1 MRGLQP
7 FQGWRLTFF
16 QGVIFAVFAIFAIRM
31 YDLQVLSYDFYESQ
45 AEGNRLNELPVP
57 APRGVIYDRNNQP
70 LAKNAPAYLVE
81 IVPAGLPA
89 DQAARYAIY
98 NILSPQI
105 DVPPTYSNEL
115 VNGELVRSIE
125 RMVDEGEG
133 IAPFQPVPI
142 AADVDRRAAMRILE
156 ERINI
161 PGVQVRPLAVRE
173 YPSGAM
179 TSHIVGYMGPIGP
192 EEAEQLREL
201 GYNPN
206 FDRIGY
212 DGVEAY
218 LETELAG
225 VRGTELRE
233 WDVAG
238 EVTRVLGVR
247 APIAGQSVRLT
258 VDLDLQEAAQT
269 ALTNQLAILNELS
282 IQEKGSLQ
290 SETGVVIAMNPKTGE
305 ILAMVSF
312 PAYDNSRFAR
322 AIDGEYYL
330 EVLNDPLTPL
340 VNHAS
345 GSLYPPG
352 SAWKLITAAGV
363 MEEDVIS
370 PSQFLFDGGDL
381 IVANRYA
388 PNEISRSQR
397 FVCHLRTGH
406 GNLDMIGAIAQSC
419 NVYFYQVGGGNDRY
433 SEFVLK
439 PGGLGITDLVRYA
452 NALGIGSEL
461 GVELPGEIAGR
472 MPDPTWK
479 RINYGENWS
488 TGDTYNAAFGQG
500 YITVTPLQLATSVQA
515 LIGGNLY
522 QPTLVREFLD
532 ESGQVEK
539 PFEPITMRTMNLDQA
554 DADGTITL
562 LLLEDMIMKGRDSLA
577 CTCERDSD
585 DYNPLRCN
593 APNYRNTVD
602 LTPDDFLDDPV
613 SYRVHIPYNYTF
625 NASVCNALR
634 FDEDYLPAFINED
647 SLEIVRTGMRLAVTE
662 GTAFAAD
669 LPYVELAG
677 KTGTAEY
684 CDNIAWPLGLCIQG
698 AWPSHAWFTAYAPY
712 QDPEILVVTFIYNGG
727 EGSKNALP
735 VTREVIEAYFRLKA
749 ERTGAPLPG
758 SGALPEGGAPDSN
771 ITPVPAPTETIP
783 APEDNSAQPPPETTG
798 GDGT

>member
-31 YDLQVLSYDFYESQ
+31 YDLQVLSYDYFETQ
-45 AEGNRLNELPVP
+45 AEGNRLNELPVA

-81 IVPAGLPA
+81 LVPAALPEDLA
-89 DQAARYAIY
+89 SRYVIY
-98 NILSPQI
+98 NQLSALL

-115 VNGELVRSIE
+115 VNGVLVRSIE
-125 RMVDEGEG
+125 RMVEEGEG

-142 AADVDRRAAMRILE
+142 APDVDRRAAMRILE
-156 ERINI
+156 ERIDI
-161 PGVQVRPLAVRE
+161 PGVQVRPVAVRE
-173 YPSGAM
+173 YPSGEL

-192 EEAEQLREL
+192 EESERLREL

-218 LETELAG
+218 LESELAG

-258 VDLDLQEAAQT
+258 IDLDLQQAAQE
-269 ALTNQLAILNELS
+269 ALTNQLAIINDRS
-282 IQEKGSLQ
+282 IQERGAIQ
-290 SETGVVIAMNPKTGE
+290 SETGVVIAMNPQTGE

-340 VNHAS
+340 VNHAI

-363 MEEDVIS
+363 MEEDVIA
-370 PSQFLFDGGDL
+370 PNQLLFDGGDL

-397 FVCHLRTGH
+397 FVCWNREGH

-433 SEFVLK
+433 SEYVLK
-439 PGGLGITDLVRYA
+439 PNGLGIENLVRYA

-472 MPDPTWK
+472 IPDPTWK

-532 ESGQVEK
+532 ESGRVAA

-554 DADGTITL
+554 EADGTITL
-562 LLLEDMIMKGRDSLA
+562 LLLEDMIMKGNDSLA
-577 CTCERDSD
+577 CTCERDSF
-585 DYNPLRCN
+585 DYNALRCN
-593 APNYRNTVD
+593 PQNYRNTVD
-602 LTPDDFLDDPV
+602 LTPNDFLDEPV
-613 SYRVHIPYNYTF
+613 TYRVHIPYNYTF
-625 NASVCNALR
+625 NGGVCDSLR
-634 FDEDYLPAFINED
+634 FNSSYIPAFINND
-647 SLEIVRTGMRLAVTE
+647 SLEIVRTGMRLAVTQ
-662 GTAFAAD
+662 GTALPAA

-684 CDNIAWPLGLCIQG
+684 CDNIAFPLGLCVPG
-698 AWPSHAWFTAYAPY
+698 NWPSHGWFTAYAPFEN
-712 QDPEILVVTFIYNGG
+712 PEILVVTFIYNGG
-727 EGSKNALP
+727 EGSSSALP
-735 VTREVIEAYFRLKA
+735 VTRNVIEAYYRLKA
-749 ERTGAPLPG
+749 EREGTWLPG
-758 SGALPEGGAPDSN
+758 SGAFPGDDALPDSEA
-771 ITPVPAPTETIP
+771 TPEIVPPDVT
-783 APEDNSAQPPPETTG
+783 DDDSAQTPSTSTNG
-798 GDGT
+798 G

>member
-31 YDLQVLSYDFYESQ
+31 YDLQVLSYDYFETQ

-57 APRGVIYDRNNQP
+57 APRGVIYDRNNQS

-81 IVPAGLPA
+81 IVPAGLPL
-89 DQAARYAIY
+89 DQASRYAIY
-98 NILSPQI
+98 NRLSAQL
-105 DVPPTYSNEL
+105 DVPPTYSTEL
-115 VNGELVRSIE
+115 INGDLVRSIE

-142 AADVDRRAAMRILE
+142 AADVNRQSAMRILE
-156 ERINI
+156 ERIDI
-161 PGVQVRPLAVRE
+161 PGVQVRPVAVRE

-212 DGVEAY
+212 DGIEAY
-218 LETELAG
+218 LESELAG

-258 VDLDLQEAAQT
+258 IDLDLQQAAQE
-269 ALTNQLAILNELS
+269 ALTNQLAIINDRS
-282 IQEKGSLQ
+282 IQESGAIQ
-290 SETGVVIAMNPKTGE
+290 SETGVVIAMNPQTGE

-330 EVLNDPLTPL
+330 QVLADPLTPL
-340 VNHAS
+340 VNHAI

-352 SAWKLITAAGV
+352 SAWKLITATGV

-370 PSQFLFDGGDL
+370 PSQLLFDGGDL

-397 FVCHLRTGH
+397 FVCHERAGH

-433 SEFVLK
+433 SEYVLK
-439 PGGLGITDLVRYA
+439 PGGLGIEDLVRYA
-452 NALGIGSEL
+452 NALGIGTEL

-532 ESGQVEK
+532 EEGQVEK
-539 PFEPITMRTMNLDQA
+539 PFAPITMRTMNLDQA
-554 DADGTITL
+554 EPDGTITL
-562 LLLEDMIMKGRDSLA
+562 LLLEDMIMKGHDSLA
-577 CTCERDSD
+577 CTCERDSL
-585 DYNPLRCN
+585 DYNALRCN
-593 APNYRNTVD
+593 PQNYRNTVD
-602 LTPDDFLDDPV
+602 LSPDDFLDDPV

-625 NASVCNALR
+625 NGGVCDSLR
-634 FDEDYLPAFINED
+634 FDADYLPVFINND
-647 SLEIVRTGMRLAVTE
+647 SLEIVRTGMRLAVTQ
-662 GTAFAAD
+662 GTAQNAA
-669 LPYVELAG
+669 LPYVEIAG

-684 CDNIAWPLGLCIQG
+684 CDNIAFPLGLCVPG
-698 AWPSHAWFTAYAPY
+698 NWPSHAWFTAYAPY
-712 QDPEILVVTFIYNGG
+712 TNPEILVVTFIYNGG
-727 EGSKNALP
+727 QGSENALP
-735 VTREVIEAYFRLKA
+735 VTRNVIEAYYRLKS
-749 ERTGAPLPG
+749 EREGTPLPG
-758 SGALPEGGAPDSN
+758 SGTLPGGETPPDTLPSDVTDDDAAQ
-771 ITPVPAPTETIP
+771 TPPA
-783 APEDNSAQPPPETTG
+783 TTTPG
-798 GDGT
+798 TTTSEDGT